1 MKENWIRYMTNKSHL
16 HYAVLNMGVSGVS
29 AVLKII
35 LGFISRTIFI
45 HVLGTE
51 FLGLNGLLTSV
62 LVTLSLAEMGVGNA
76 IVYSLYHPISVGDW
90 AVVRSMMRLYQTIY
104 RILAG
109 IVLVI
114 GITLI
119 PFLPIIAGKPIKNLT
134 VYYCILLFNSVVS
147 YLLTY
152 NRSLIIANECNYIVS
167 TVDFLT
173 YLATMLLQI
182 TTLFLWKNYSVYL
195 VLQVFFTVIG
205 NVVLTIIVRRKYY
218 WKFENIKSSK
228 VPKDVIQKLK
238 KNVIGTFANKVGD
251 VAVNG
256 TVNILIAM
264 FLNLITVGLY
274 SNYQLVISSIQSVM
288 FTIANAM
295 TSTIGNI
302 AALNKDSESRTKLFF
317 KHQFMTYTMAFF
329 ASAFILGSLPY
340 FIKLWIGD
348 KFVMPNY
355 ILIIM
360 VEIFVINSLRFTGL
374 VFIDAYGLAYEQR
387 IKPFLEAAVNL
398 SLSIIF
404 LAFFKM
410 GIEGIL
416 IASALTSFFV
426 ATTYEAYVVFRYG
439 FRKSVYIFY
448 KKYFKVILEIT
459 INLIIV
465 YFLTHTITIFHLND
479 MELFILSILLVFG
492 VTSLS
497 YYLFNFKRAEFK
509 ELLGVLIRKINGRD
523 EHYN

>member
-1 MKENWIRYMTNKSHL
+1 
-16 HYAVLNMGVSGVS
+16 
-29 AVLKII
+29 
-35 LGFISRTIFI
+35 
-45 HVLGTE
+45 
-51 FLGLNGLLTSV
+51 
-62 LVTLSLAEMGVGNA
+62 
-76 IVYSLYHPISVGDW
+76 
-90 AVVRSMMRLYQTIY
+90 
-104 RILAG
+104 
-109 IVLVI
+109 
-114 GITLI
+114 
-119 PFLPIIAGKPIKNLT
+119 
-134 VYYCILLFNSVVS
+134 
-147 YLLTY
+147 
-152 NRSLIIANECNYIVS
+152 
-167 TVDFLT
+167 
-173 YLATMLLQI
+173 MLLQI

-264 FLNLITVGLY
+264 FINLMTVGLY

-288 FTIANAM
+288 FNIANAM

-302 AALNKDSESRTKLFF
+302 AAVNKDYESRTKLFF
-317 KHQFMTYTMAFF
+317 KHQFMTYTMVFF

-387 IKPFLEAAVNL
+387 IKPFLEAALNL

-439 FRKSVYIFY
+439 FGKSVYIFY
-448 KKYFKVILEIT
+448 K
-459 INLIIV
+459 N
-465 YFLTHTITIFHLND
+465 
-479 MELFILSILLVFG
+479 ILSH
-492 VTSLS
+492 SRNNDKS
-497 YYLFNFKRAEFK
+497 YYSLFF
-509 ELLGVLIRKINGRD
+509 D
-523 EHYN
+523 TYHYNFSFK

>member
-1 MKENWIRYMTNKSHL
+1 M
-16 HYAVLNMGVSGVS
+16 
-29 AVLKII
+29 
-35 LGFISRTIFI
+35 
-45 HVLGTE
+45 
-51 FLGLNGLLTSV
+51 
-62 LVTLSLAEMGVGNA
+62 
-76 IVYSLYHPISVGDW
+76 
-90 AVVRSMMRLYQTIY
+90 
-104 RILAG
+104 
-109 IVLVI
+109 
-114 GITLI
+114 
-119 PFLPIIAGKPIKNLT
+119 
-134 VYYCILLFNSVVS
+134 
-147 YLLTY
+147 
-152 NRSLIIANECNYIVS
+152 
-167 TVDFLT
+167 
-173 YLATMLLQI
+173 
-182 TTLFLWKNYSVYL
+182 
-195 VLQVFFTVIG
+195 
-205 NVVLTIIVRRKYY
+205 
-218 WKFENIKSSK
+218 
-228 VPKDVIQKLK
+228 
-238 KNVIGTFANKVGD
+238 
-251 VAVNG
+251 
-256 TVNILIAM
+256 
-264 FLNLITVGLY
+264 
-274 SNYQLVISSIQSVM
+274 
-288 FTIANAM
+288 
-295 TSTIGNI
+295 
-302 AALNKDSESRTKLFF
+302 
-317 KHQFMTYTMAFF
+317 
-329 ASAFILGSLPY
+329 
-340 FIKLWIGD
+340 
-348 KFVMPNY
+348 
-355 ILIIM
+355 
-360 VEIFVINSLRFTGL
+360 